1 MQGGA
6 LASLAGEEGEIPSG
20 ETPGLGALQ
29 VDGSNSGLAAL
40 SLSVPSHSTHYAQE
54 RSPTWVFFIFVTP
67 LMDG

>member
-6 LASLAGEEGEIPSG
+6 LAGLAGEEGEIPSS

-40 SLSVPSHSTHYAQE
+40 SLSVPFTFNPLGSGKKA
-54 RSPTWVFFIFVTP
+54 RVFFIFVTP